1 MSNWRIV
8 DVDHF
13 MKGNSFFNKLVTDV
27 DWHKDV
33 EAHIGTPDKRN
44 KVIKEPDQVNEV
56 RELLNLYENY
66 INMKEPRSNRGLEDF
81 KSKEELEAEKQAAKE
96 RAQLKQAEVAAAK
109 KKKEAAA
116 AGESA

>member
-96 RAQLKQAEVAAAK
+96 RAQLKQAEAAAAK